1 MIAAPFWRDRSV
13 FVTGHTSLQGAW
25 LALALERL
33 GARVTGYGPDSFD
46 SLGIYD
52 TTDAGRRLCDV
63 RADLDDAT
71 LLDGAL
77 RASEAD
83 VVIHLAERNAVNDS
97 AIVEAVGAAP
107 FVQVALLVAP
117 DRRAASRRRAHCDT
131 TAARLL
137 SVYCPQPLVADPAR
151 SGLHVLD
158 GVYGLLLLAE
168 TACRREG
175 RIAGEWAFAE
185 ESDASALGWSPLL
198 DAAEA
203 QRWNDEWLR
212 AAQAGA
218 DMAAFSRIQVEAYL
232 AQRVRAASPL
242 DRPQAPALKAVA

>member
-1 MIAAPFWRDRSV
+1 MITASFWRDRSV
-13 FVTGHTSLQGAW
+13 FVTGHTSAQGAW

-33 GARVTGYGPDSFD
+33 GAHVTGYGPDAAD
-46 SLGIYD
+46 GAAIYD
-52 TTDAGRRLCDV
+52 ASDAGRSLCDV
-63 RADLDDAT
+63 RADLDDTT

-83 VVIHLAERNAVNDS
+83 IVVHLAERNAVNDG
-97 AIVEAVGAAP
+97 AILEAVNSAP
-107 FVQVALLVAP
+107 FVQAALLVAP
-117 DRRAASRRRAHCDT
+117 ERRAAGRKRARSET
-131 TAARLL
+131 TGARLL
-137 SVYCPQPLVADPAR
+137 SVYCPQPVGADAAA
-151 SGLHVLD
+151 SNLHVLD
-158 GVYGLLLLAE
+158 CVYGFLLLAE

-185 ESDASALGWSPLL
+185 EGDALALGWSPLL

-212 AAQAGA
+212 AAQSGA

-242 DRPQAPALKAVA
+242 DPAHVEPMKAVA